1 MKPPTPAMIRLDQL
15 REAEQAGYYCLLE
28 ALHRLGLGPAK
39 ITDTER
45 TLAFMAGVRERL
57 SELSELC
64 REEQQK
70 ELHQP

>member
-1 MKPPTPAMIRLDQL
+1 MSRVDDL
-15 REAEQAGYYCLLE
+15 REAEQAGYYCLLD

-39 ITDTER
+39 ITDIER

>member
-1 MKPPTPAMIRLDQL
+1 MSRADELL
-15 REAEQAGYYCLLE
+15 EANPAGYYCLLD

-39 ITDTER
+39 ITDTE
-45 TLAFMAGVRERL
+45 LALVFMAGVRRRL

-70 ELHQP
+70 ELQQP

>member
-1 MKPPTPAMIRLDQL
+1 MSRIQDL
-15 REAEQAGYYCLLE
+15 REAEQAGYYCLLD

>member
-1 MKPPTPAMIRLDQL
+1 MSRADEL
-15 REAEQAGYYCLLE
+15 REANQAGYYCLLD

>member
-1 MKPPTPAMIRLDQL
+1 MSRIQDL
-15 REAEQAGYYCLLE
+15 REAEQAGYYCLLY

-70 ELHQP
+70 ELQQP